1 MRFGVRAPHFL
12 KPPGSAA
19 HSNGPVLDDE
29 ILSDREV
36 SAVIESNG
44 GSVVKEMSIQNVDRS
59 VGGRIAGAIASKHG
73 DDGFKGE
80 IKLSFVGSAGQSF
93 GVWNTSGVHLRVEGD
108 CNDYVG
114 KGINGGTIVA
124 IKPEDSSFSSEQN
137 VIAGN
142 TCLYGATGG
151 QVFLSGR
158 VGERFGIRNAGCEAV
173 IEGSGDHLGEYM
185 TNGVIIALGTV
196 GRNVGAGMSGGLLYI
211 YDPEEKGLQLN
222 ADNRRNAF
230 RITARAGQEQLKSL
244 IQRPGCVETFW
255 ASGFRV
261 WVFGFRLRQRL

>member
-108 CNDYVG
+108 CNDYVE
-114 KGINGGTIVA
+114 KASMEV
-124 IKPEDSSFSSEQN
+124 PSWPSSRR
-137 VIAGN
+137 IAPSRQSRMS
-142 TCLYGATGG
+142 L
-151 QVFLSGR
+151 QVTPVSTAPR
-158 VGERFGIRNAGCEAV
+158 AV
-173 IEGSGDHLGEYM
+173 RYS
-185 TNGVIIALGTV
+185 
-196 GRNVGAGMSGGLLYI
+196 
-211 YDPEEKGLQLN
+211 
-222 ADNRRNAF
+222 
-230 RITARAGQEQLKSL
+230 
-244 IQRPGCVETFW
+244 
-255 ASGFRV
+255 
-261 WVFGFRLRQRL
+261 